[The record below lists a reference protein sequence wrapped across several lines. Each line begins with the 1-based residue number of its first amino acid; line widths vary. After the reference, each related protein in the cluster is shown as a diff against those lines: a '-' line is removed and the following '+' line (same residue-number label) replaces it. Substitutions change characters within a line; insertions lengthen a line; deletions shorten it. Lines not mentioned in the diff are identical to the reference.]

1 MANVEKTHNAVR
13 VAAVDDDENIHL
25 CLKGLFQFSI
35 HFSFVGSF
43 SNAAEA
49 LNELPNLRPDLALM
63 DVRLPDLNGIE
74 CARRLKQSMPHL
86 KIVMITG
93 THEKDWVSASRKAG
107 AAAYLVKP
115 FIEEQLLATL
125 GFVSV
130 SPVHTK
136 PDRHKKKNGAIHA
149 RDTGT
154 GLQLNAREKEV
165 LRNLS
170 EGLLYKEISDK
181 LGISYAAVHKCQHNI
196 FKKLRVS
203 NRSEAARVWFQTG
216 GC

>member
-1 MANVEKTHNAVR
+1 MANIEKMPNAVR
-13 VAAVDDDENIHL
+13 VAAVDQDADIHL

-43 SNAAEA
+43 SNATEA

-63 DVRLPDLNGIE
+63 DVRLPDLDGIE
-74 CARRLKQSMPHL
+74 CARRLKHSMPHL

-93 THEKDWVSASRKAG
+93 THEKNWVSASRKAG

-130 SPVHTK
+130 NPIQIES
-136 PDRHKKKNGAIHA
+136 RHSEKKAT
-149 RDTGT
+149 D
-154 GLQLNAREKEV
+154 GLQLNPREREV
-165 LRNLS
+165 LKSLA

-181 LGISYAAVHKCQHNI
+181 LGISYSAVHKCQHNI
-196 FKKLRVS
+196 FKKLHVS
-203 NRSEAARVWFQTG
+203 NRSEAVRIWFKSG
-216 GC
+216 GG

>member
-1 MANVEKTHNAVR
+1 MANVEKMHNAVR
-13 VAAVDDDENIHL
+13 VAAVDHDEDIHL

-43 SNAAEA
+43 SNATEA
-49 LNELPNLRPDLALM
+49 LNGLPNLRPDLALM

-93 THEKDWVSASRKAG
+93 THEKNWVSASRKAG
-107 AAAYLVKP
+107 ATAYLVKP

-125 GFVSV
+125 GFVST
-130 SPVHTK
+130 SPASST
-136 PDRHKKKNGAIHA
+136 RSLRKKDENIHDLPA
-149 RDTGT
+149 
-154 GLQLNAREKEV
+154 QLNAREREV
-165 LRNLS
+165 LRNLA

-196 FKKLRVS
+196 FKKLHVS
-203 NRSEAARVWFQTG
+203 NRSEAARVWFEG
-216 GC
+216 VDR

>member
-1 MANVEKTHNAVR
+1 MANIEKMPNAVR
-13 VAAVDDDENIHL
+13 VAAVDHDEDIHL

-43 SNAAEA
+43 SNATEA

-93 THEKDWVSASRKAG
+93 THEKNWVSASRKAG
-107 AAAYLVKP
+107 ATAYLVKP

-125 GFVSV
+125 GFVST
-130 SPVHTK
+130 SPASST
-136 PDRHKKKNGAIHA
+136 RSLRKKDENIHDLPA
-149 RDTGT
+149 
-154 GLQLNAREKEV
+154 QLNAREREV
-165 LRNLS
+165 LRNLA

-196 FKKLRVS
+196 FKKLHVS
-203 NRSEAARVWFQTG
+203 NRSEAARVWFEG
-216 GC
+216 VVR